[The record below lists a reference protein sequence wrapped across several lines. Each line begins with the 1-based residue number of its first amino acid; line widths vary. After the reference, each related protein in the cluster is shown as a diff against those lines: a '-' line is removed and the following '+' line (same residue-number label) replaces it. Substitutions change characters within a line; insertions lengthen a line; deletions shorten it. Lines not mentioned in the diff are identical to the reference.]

1 MSLDKRINEL
11 IDLTHNGYLK
21 YTDDEILS
29 MYNEI
34 CGIVYKGEGDYTKE
48 QREKLKR
55 EGQLESL
62 AIIQDGI
69 LYKRKAGHYA
79 QK

>member
-1 MSLDKRINEL
+1 
-11 IDLTHNGYLK
+11 
-21 YTDDEILS
+21 

-55 EGQLESL
+55 EGHLESL